1 MNQQVVS
8 LYGLSRLVADLIGSH
23 PGTQNVWV
31 TAELSDVNR
40 RGHIYMELIEKNA
53 DGQAIAKAR
62 AVIWANAATQIIGK
76 FERATGQR
84 FESGIKLM
92 VKASVSMHPLY
103 GLSLVITDI
112 NPEFTMGD
120 LMRRRREILLKL
132 QAEGILED
140 NRKLAWREPSL
151 RIAIVSAPGA
161 AGYGDFVHQLYSAG
175 FRFTTRLFPAV
186 MQGDRTVPTVL
197 AALESV
203 ESEIGNWDGV
213 VIIRGGGAT
222 SDLAAFESYD
232 LAARVACFPLPVIV
246 GIGHERDVTVLDYV
260 ANMRVKTP
268 TAAAEWLIQ
277 QASGQL
283 DKLKMLAQQLHV
295 SVSDRVA
302 GQREQLSY
310 LHASLPL
317 VATSYL
323 TRKKTQLERAL
334 SSVGTLSARR
344 IAPGLQHL
352 SSLAQRV
359 QMLSS
364 SAISRQISL
373 LESKNSLLEALSP
386 QATLKRGYTITL
398 VGGRSVKTSKGL
410 TAGTKITTCLHDGDV
425 ESVIIEK

>member
-1 MNQQVVS
+1 MGQVVS
-8 LYGLSRLVADLIGSH
+8 LYGLTRLVADLIGGH

-40 RGHIYMELIEKNA
+40 RGHVYMELIEKNS
-53 DGQAIAKAR
+53 DGQAVAKAR
-62 AVIWANAATQIIGK
+62 AVIWANVAPQIIGK

-103 GLSLVITDI
+103 GMSLVITDI

-120 LMRRRREILLKL
+120 LVRRRREILMKL
-132 QAEGILED
+132 QSEGILED
-140 NRKLAWREPSL
+140 NRKLAWHVPSL
-151 RIAIVSAPGA
+151 RIAVISAPGA
-161 AGYGDFVHQLYSAG
+161 AGYGDFVDQLYSEG

-197 AALESV
+197 AAFEAI
-203 ESEIGNWDGV
+203 ESEVEKWDGV
-213 VIIRGGGAT
+213 VVIRGGGAT

-232 LAARVACFPLPVIV
+232 LAARIACFPLPVIV

-277 QASGQL
+277 QAVEEL
-283 DKLKMLAQQLHV
+283 ERLKNLASQLHV
-295 SVSDRVA
+295 AVSERLA

-310 LHASLPL
+310 YHASLPL
-317 VATSYL
+317 VATTYL
-323 TRKKTQLERAL
+323 TKKRTQLERAM
-334 SSVGTLSARR
+334 SSVGAFSARR
-344 IAPGLQHL
+344 IAPGLQRL
-352 SSLAQRV
+352 DGLAQRL

-364 SAISRQISL
+364 GAVNRQKSL
-373 LESKNSLLEALSP
+373 LDSRMSLLEALSP
-386 QATLKRGYTITL
+386 QATLKRGYTITKIDGVAL
-398 VGGRSVKTSKGL
+398 KSAKAEIIS
-410 TAGTKITTCLHDGDV
+410 GTRIVTCLHDGEIV
-425 ESVIIEK
+425 SIIK